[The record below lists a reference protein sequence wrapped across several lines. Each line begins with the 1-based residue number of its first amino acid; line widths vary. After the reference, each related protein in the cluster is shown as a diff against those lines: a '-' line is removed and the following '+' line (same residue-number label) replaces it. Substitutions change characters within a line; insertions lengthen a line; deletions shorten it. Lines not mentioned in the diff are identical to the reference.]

1 MNNKMRHTAHLLIGR
16 ELTEAAPFLKQYTLM
31 YGAGDACDYL
41 QIFSCEMADDG
52 GFRVQK
58 LVQKPIE
65 VETTFTSGISYRYH
79 VEADPSPTL
88 TNAAQLQQYFV
99 ELFNRTVTIDNPGET
114 GMLNLCLYLPL
125 YDERC
130 WSIAQQLIAA
140 IRKSG
145 KPYLIDVMGLPAV
158 LAPLLVTDEDAKTQL
173 PDRMGQ
179 HSETCRKVA
188 REVIAHADV
197 HRLLLFEDSNTQG
210 LALNLDREG
219 LLRILGEFAL
229 LAVEH
234 YPAIFPANQL
244 GNDIDVT
251 TFGIS
256 MLAFD
261 KIYFVDYLLHNA
273 YLEVLGR
280 ERVEE
285 TKINVNEAS
294 DTALRLLGRHV
305 QLYKDFVH
313 DRVDPKIAEA
323 NARGSLSLSEMQ
335 QLEKELQQRIDASI
349 NDMQSFINDERLS
362 LPHKQAIMAQLLG
375 EDDALLQG
383 IQYHKEQ
390 LTLDDCDAETIN
402 LFITEDNK
410 QVYIEEA
417 TADQPRRVHRGVL
430 TTPTDINEHV
440 YLPLDEMKLLRAQI
454 RQRTAFIR
462 KKQEELDAI
471 KVQVKAVED
480 SQKRLSDGGFNFEG
494 QIFRLMPTD
503 REVRL
508 FEETYVPRQTN
519 ERSVDLR
526 SNFTIPKNQGTL
538 GTCSAFAMVSIF
550 EYIMKKANPSN
561 PDLSEMFVFYNAV
574 DTGGVNWKDKLKEGI
589 SFFEA
594 VSAMS
599 ALGICSEDLCPYGEN
614 LIKPSPEAYE
624 DGKTRLVKTVKNV
637 EITHEALTSALSEGY
652 PVAISLRI
660 FDSFQA
666 DGNGFIYRPTD
677 QQIKD
682 HDEGNHALVICGFS
696 EDDKVY
702 IVRNSWGTSFG
713 DKGYCYIPFSYIDD
727 PALCNQACI
736 ITDVEVTEKV
746 RVSGI
751 DKRKT
756 VSFNLTDD
764 NIRASI
770 LHILIDSETRLLKQ
784 DTARYTSLRFSYKQ
798 LLQTLSNPS
807 KRDQI
812 LQQSV
817 ARLESEIA
825 TQKDAY
831 QTFVSE
837 KRPQAIKEFKRVRR
851 KWLFWGAVCIL
862 IFLLDVWLLFY
873 LNLTKMATITS
884 VFTAVL
890 ILFYIL
896 GVWYAHHR
904 FVKLKESLD
913 EEAAAIKSRIV
924 HAEQEKAEKHLR
936 LHLAGMVVSSLTD
949 IKIKLIN
956 KYHALADYVSDLGKW
971 SQEEQQTLKQMT
983 VPSRTPCIQL
993 LDNAVLDAYFD
1004 KHKQDITGGLHL
1016 YDLVDSYKMSQ
1027 DDILQFKIQIR
1038 DKVIAQLRKAY
1049 SGFSMVEYLT
1059 DKTRYPYLSDKASDV
1074 AQLMP
1079 LLDKRSDCF
1088 LHIVQTGVTLD
1099 ESLEKMVF
1107 IHTDSQAD
1115 RNVWRDTYQR
1125 YFSSRPADLDLD
1137 SRYKLIELQIQN
1149 LKIDQVAILN

>member
-1 MNNKMRHTAHLLIGR
+1 MNSKMRHTAHLLVGR

-41 QIFSCEMADDG
+41 QIFSCDKDSEG
-52 GFRVQK
+52 GFRIQDY
-58 LVQKPIE
+58 VQKPIQE
-65 VETTFTSGISYRYH
+65 ETTFSSGISYRYH
-79 VEADPSPTL
+79 VESGQSQTL
-88 TNAAQLQQYFV
+88 ANAAQLQRYFV

-114 GMLNLCLYLPL
+114 GKLNLCLYLPL
-125 YDERC
+125 YDESC
-130 WSIAQQLIAA
+130 WSMALQLIAA

-145 KPYLIDVMGLPAV
+145 KPYLIDVMGLPGV
-158 LAPLLVTDEDAKTQL
+158 LAPLLVTDEAAKAQI
-173 PDRMGQ
+173 PDQME
-179 HSETCRKVA
+179 HYNDICRKVA
-188 REVIAHADV
+188 REVIAHAEV

-234 YPAIFPANQL
+234 YPAIFPANQF
-244 GNDIDVT
+244 GQEIDVT

-273 YLEVLGR
+273 YLEILGR
-280 ERVEE
+280 ERVDE
-285 TKINVNEAS
+285 TKVNVNEAS
-294 DTALRLLGRHV
+294 DTALRLLSRHIG
-305 QLYKDFVH
+305 LYKEFEH

-323 NARGSLSLSEMQ
+323 NARGALSLSETQ
-335 QLEKELQQRIDASI
+335 QLEKELQQRIDAAI
-349 NDMQSFINDERLS
+349 IDMQSFIGDERLS

-390 LTLDDCDAETIN
+390 PTLDDCDAETIN
-402 LFITEDNK
+402 LFIAEDNK
-410 QVYIEEA
+410 QVRIEEA

-430 TTPTDINEHV
+430 TTPTDSNEHI

-462 KKQEELDAI
+462 KKQEELDQI
-471 KVQVKAVED
+471 KVQVKTVED

-503 REVRL
+503 NEVHL
-508 FEETYVPRQTN
+508 FEETYVHKQTN

-526 SNFTIPKNQGTL
+526 SDFTTPKNQGEL
-538 GTCSAFAMVSIF
+538 GTCTAFAMVSIF

-574 DTGGVNWKDKLKEGI
+574 KKKSLNWEEKLKEGT
-589 SFFEA
+589 SFFDA
-594 VSAMS
+594 FSAMS
-599 ALGICSEDLCPYGEN
+599 SLGVCTEDLCPYGKN
-614 LIKPSPEAYE
+614 LLEPSPEAYE
-624 DGKTRLVKTVKNV
+624 DGKSRLVKTVKNV
-637 EITHEALTSALSEGY
+637 NISHEDFTSAISEGY
-652 PVAISLRI
+652 PIAISLRI

-677 QQIKD
+677 EQIKN
-682 HDEGNHALVICGFS
+682 HDDGNHAMVICGFS
-696 EDDKVY
+696 EDEKVY

-736 ITDVEVTEKV
+736 ITDVDVTEQVK
-746 RVSGI
+746 VSGI

-764 NIRASI
+764 NIRSSI
-770 LHILIDSETRLLKQ
+770 LHILIDSENRLLMQ
-784 DTARYTSLRFSYKQ
+784 DNARYTSLRFSYEQ

-807 KRDQI
+807 KRDLI
-812 LQQSV
+812 FQQSV

-825 TQKDAY
+825 TQKEAY

-837 KRPQAIKEFKRVRR
+837 TRPNELKEFKRVRR
-851 KWLFWGAVCIL
+851 KWLFWGAFAIL
-862 IFLLDVWLLFY
+862 IFLLDVWLMFY
-873 LNLTKMATITS
+873 LNWTKAATITS
-884 VFTAVL
+884 VITGIL
-890 ILFYIL
+890 ILLYIL
-896 GVWYAHHR
+896 GVWYGQHLLN
-904 FVKLKESLD
+904 KLKEELD
-913 EEAAAIKSRIV
+913 DKAAAIKSRIA

-993 LDNAVLDAYFD
+993 LNNAVLDAYFD
-1004 KHKQDITGGLHL
+1004 KHKLDITGGLHL
-1016 YDLVDSYKMSQ
+1016 YDLVDNYKMSQ
-1027 DDILQFKIQIR
+1027 DDILKFKIQIR
-1038 DKVIAQLRKAY
+1038 DKVIDQLRNEY
-1049 SGFSMVEYLT
+1049 RDFSLVEYLT
-1059 DKTRYPYLSDKASDV
+1059 DKTHYPYLSDKASDI
-1074 AQLMP
+1074 AKLMP

-1099 ESLEKMVF
+1099 ETLEKSVF

-1115 RNVWRDTYQR
+1115 RNVWRETYQR
-1125 YFSSRPADLDLD
+1125 YFNTRPADLDLD

-1149 LKIDQVAILN
+1149 LKLDQVAILN